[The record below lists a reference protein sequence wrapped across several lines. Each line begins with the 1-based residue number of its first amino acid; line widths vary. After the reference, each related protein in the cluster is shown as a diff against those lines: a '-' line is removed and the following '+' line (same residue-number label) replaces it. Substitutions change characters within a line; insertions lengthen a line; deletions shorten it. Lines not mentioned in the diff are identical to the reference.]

1 MMNAARINEGPTISA
16 TSIWLRLP
24 PETGT
29 GGTFMPKS
37 KSIPAPLP
45 TQLRQEIGTGG
56 YFPLNYSR
64 TPEEK
69 CIVRNG
75 PSSISSVLDLDNEDT
90 ATKDIERVR
99 SILKLS
105 TTDLAQALGVSRQ
118 AIYNWMSGTPIS
130 RDNRPKLI
138 RLIKAADVIAA
149 SGKTLSPL
157 QLDRTLPGGKTLL
170 EKIAA
175 GDDGAEAASSLLDM
189 LRKEAHQR
197 ALIDQR
203 LAEHDRPVRDTSDYG
218 VPSFDEG

>member
-1 MMNAARINEGPTISA
+1 MAFASAINEASA
-16 TSIWLRLP
+16 IPVNNAWVWDSIP
-24 PETGT
+24 GGGT
-29 GGTFMPKS
+29 GGKPSRYVNNIS
-37 KSIPAPLP
+37 KDMSE
-45 TQLRQEIGTGG
+45 RIGTGG
-56 YFPLNYSR
+56 AL
-64 TPEEK
+64 TPIFYLTLEEK
-69 CIVRNG
+69 RVVCSN
-75 PSSISSVLDLDNEDT
+75 SSVATVHELDNDDTVTEDF
-90 ATKDIERVR
+90 ARVK

-105 TTDLAQALGVSRQ
+105 ITDLAQSLGVSRQ

-130 RDNRPKLI
+130 RDNRLKLI